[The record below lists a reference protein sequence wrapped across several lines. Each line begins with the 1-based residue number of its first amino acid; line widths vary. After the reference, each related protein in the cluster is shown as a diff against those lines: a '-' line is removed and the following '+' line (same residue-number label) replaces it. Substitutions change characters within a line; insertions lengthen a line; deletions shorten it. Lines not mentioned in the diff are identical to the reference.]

1 MGELKLYSVYHMGAT
16 LLAVEGCKST
26 EDALMQCFGA
36 RDHAKIKETQ
46 QSCRV
51 EEVTVPGYEI
61 VIRKL

>member
-1 MGELKLYSVYHMGAT
+1 
-16 LLAVEGCKST
+16 
-26 EDALMQCFGA
+26 MQCFGA